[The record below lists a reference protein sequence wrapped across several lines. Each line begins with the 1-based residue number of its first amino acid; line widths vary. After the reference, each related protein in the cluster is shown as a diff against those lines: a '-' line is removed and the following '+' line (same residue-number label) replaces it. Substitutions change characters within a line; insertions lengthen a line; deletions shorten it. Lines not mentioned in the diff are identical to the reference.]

1 MARFD
6 EIELEGSP
14 QIDDPPPVP
23 VAAIHRSGDAP
34 RFRRMLALLVDL
46 SLFVAMALAMSALLP
61 TSRNIGA
68 IAALA
73 AFIVMTSYYYYVGT
87 WLLWGKTIGGAI
99 FDVKVAGPE
108 PSMSLKAASLRW
120 CGLYASLLTGGLGF
134 LLAALPGRRSLPDRL
149 SHTRCVAAF

>member
-1 MARFD
+1 MRFD
-6 EIELEGSP
+6 EVELEAGP
-14 QIDDPPPVP
+14 AIEEPPPVVRTAHP
-23 VAAIHRSGDAP
+23 SSSDAP

-61 TSRNIGA
+61 ASRNA
-68 IAALA
+68 AAMVALA

-87 WLLWGKTIGGAI
+87 WMLWGKTIGGAI
-99 FDVKVAGPE
+99 FDVKVAGAE

-120 CGLYASLLTGGLGF
+120 CGLYASLLTGGIGF